1 MKKIKT
7 IAKQLWQD
15 ESGQGTAEYVLIL
28 VGVVGVAFVFKDH
41 IKKIVG
47 DKLEALK
54 GSIDAFNPR

>member
-41 IKKIVG
+41 IKK
-47 DKLEALK
+47 L
-54 GSIDAFNPR
+54 